1 VTASARLVRA
11 LVLAASFASVAC
23 GRPFHVETP
32 PGFLEL
38 RDHDPL
44 FAYRAITPEGV
55 VAAIRVVDL
64 ESDGGGL
71 PFWSRAVTVRM
82 REIDGYALLGEG
94 DVKSADGTVGRELRF
109 GHDQGGKPYL
119 YTVRLYVAQSRL
131 FVVETGGS
139 NSEVQRYQPSLDWMQ
154 RTLEVRCGGF
164 LAPVLSSHTCNR
176 W

>member
-1 VTASARLVRA
+1 VSASTRLARAFA
-11 LVLAASFASVAC
+11 LVVALASLGC
-23 GRPFHVETP
+23 GRPFHVTTP

-38 RDHDPL
+38 HGEEVP

-64 ESDGGGL
+64 EDDSGGL

-82 REIDGYALLGEG
+82 REIDGYALLGESE
-94 DVKSADGTVGRELRF
+94 VRSADGTAGRELRF
-109 GHDQGGKPYL
+109 GRDQGGKPYL

-131 FVVETGGS
+131 FVVETGGPS
-139 NSEVQRYQPSLDWMQ
+139 REVERYQPSLHWMQ
-154 RTLEVRCGGF
+154 HTVKVRCGGF